1 MSLELFDLSGKV
13 VLFIGGGGGLGQ
25 AVSLG
30 LASAGADV
38 IPVGRSAESNADLV
52 IQIED
57 LGRKSLLTSVDIT
70 DENDIKRLV
79 DQVMNKFG
87 RIDILINAAGKNYK
101 KPALELSQDEW
112 DDVFKVNAKG
122 VFTVSQ
128 VVGERMIAQGGG
140 KIINFAS
147 LGSHLGITRSVAYCS
162 SKGAVL
168 QMTKVLA
175 AEWAPYGVNVN
186 SISPGY
192 FQTPLTEK
200 MLKEKETFD
209 KIITRTPMQ
218 RLGQPQDLVGA
229 VIFLASDASNFVTG
243 TTIAVD
249 GGFLSLAI

>member
-1 MSLELFDLSGKV
+1 MSLELFNLSGKV
-13 VLFIGGGGGLGQ
+13 AVFIGGGGGLGQ

-30 LASAGADV
+30 LANAGADI
-38 IPVGRSAESNADLV
+38 IPVGRSAERNADLV
-52 IQIED
+52 RQIEEV
-57 LGRKSLLTSVDIT
+57 GRKSLLTSVDIT

-79 DQVMNKFG
+79 DQVINKFG

-101 KPALELSQDEW
+101 KPALQLSQDEW

-147 LGSHLGITRSVAYCS
+147 LGSHLGITRSVAYCA

-200 MLKEKETFD
+200 MLSEKETYD
-209 KIITRTPMQ
+209 KIIARTPMQ